1 MKLSHYFLPVALT
14 AAGVQ
19 LAAAQTNQDA
29 QNEQNVER
37 INIIGKLDSFA
48 SQSELALNQASS
60 PDLRSQLQLLP
71 GLNVNGNGAVSGVV
85 QYRGLFGDRVRVNID
100 GAEVAGAGPNAMD
113 SPLSHVIGSL
123 YQNVT
128 LHQGIAPVSAGAETL
143 GGAIEID
150 EYDFDINQSSN
161 WLHQGGATASYF
173 ANDNRALSALLFSS
187 ANNMYFGISS
197 DVQEGDNYEDGAG
210 REVPSTFYERSALK
224 LKAGMQSGKH
234 RLDVSIAKRNTNESG
249 TPTLAMDIIFV
260 DALWYRLNHRFDA
273 SSTWQI
279 QTQLFG
285 NQNQHDMN
293 NFDLRTPP
301 MPAMHRLNS
310 VESEA
315 SGFNSKA
322 IYTQQNTVFEVGA
335 ELYQREHQSF
345 ISNPNNAMFFIDN
358 FNDVERDRIS
368 FFSEYTQNLQYLKW
382 QLGARVSEVSTDAGR
397 VSTNMAMMNPNV
409 AVLQNDF
416 NSAQRD
422 KDFSLFD
429 VVAKLNVPLSE
440 TLSATFSAGIK
451 ERAPSYNELYTWF
464 PLGVSAG
471 LADGRNY
478 IGNLDLEK
486 ETANQA
492 DIGLQYNQDNTRV
505 TASIF
510 YSKVDDYILG
520 TPSSN
525 QAANNIAF
533 MNGIAIPLQWNNTD
547 AKLSGVE
554 LYALQRLNDAWQLR
568 ASFEY
573 VRGKQ
578 TSPIEQDL
586 YRIAPFSAFVEI
598 EYAKDA
604 WQWRLSSRLVAAQN
618 KVAEQQNES
627 PTSGYALVNSDL
639 VYSFS
644 PQFELSLII
653 ENLFDKAYA
662 DHLSGINRV
671 NDSEVARGEKVP
683 GAGRNIGLYMQYQF

>member
-1 MKLSHYFLPVALT
+1 
-14 AAGVQ
+14 
-19 LAAAQTNQDA
+19 
-29 QNEQNVER
+29 
-37 INIIGKLDSFA
+37 
-48 SQSELALNQASS
+48 
-60 PDLRSQLQLLP
+60 
-71 GLNVNGNGAVSGVV
+71 
-85 QYRGLFGDRVRVNID
+85 
-100 GAEVAGAGPNAMD
+100 
-113 SPLSHVIGSL
+113 
-123 YQNVT
+123 
-128 LHQGIAPVSAGAETL
+128 L
-143 GGAIEID
+143 GG
-150 EYDFDINQSSN
+150 
-161 WLHQGGATASYF
+161 
-173 ANDNRALSALLFSS
+173 
-187 ANNMYFGISS
+187 
-197 DVQEGDNYEDGAG
+197 
-210 REVPSTFYERSALK
+210 
-224 LKAGMQSGKH
+224 
-234 RLDVSIAKRNTNESG
+234 
-249 TPTLAMDIIFV
+249 
-260 DALWYRLNHRFDA
+260 
-273 SSTWQI
+273 
-279 QTQLFG
+279 
-285 NQNQHDMN
+285 
-293 NFDLRTPP
+293 
-301 MPAMHRLNS
+301 
-310 VESEA
+310 
-315 SGFNSKA
+315 
-322 IYTQQNTVFEVGA
+322 
-335 ELYQREHQSF
+335 
-345 ISNPNNAMFFIDN
+345 
-358 FNDVERDRIS
+358 
-368 FFSEYTQNLQYLKW
+368 
-382 QLGARVSEVSTDAGR
+382 
-397 VSTNMAMMNPNV
+397 
-409 AVLQNDF
+409 
-416 NSAQRD
+416 
-422 KDFSLFD
+422 
-429 VVAKLNVPLSE
+429 
-440 TLSATFSAGIK
+440 
-451 ERAPSYNELYTWF
+451 
-464 PLGVSAG
+464 SAG